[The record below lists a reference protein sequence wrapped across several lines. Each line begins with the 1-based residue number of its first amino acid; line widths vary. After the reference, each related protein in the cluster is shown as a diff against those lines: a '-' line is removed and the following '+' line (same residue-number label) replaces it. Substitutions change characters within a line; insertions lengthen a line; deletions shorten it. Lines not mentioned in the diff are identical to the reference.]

1 MPAFSQIS
9 FSSLRFSSLRLYGMA
24 LLITLAALLTR
35 TYVRAQTPGQD
46 QLEQG
51 ARLFAANCAVCH
63 GAKGEGRVGATLAK
77 DWPSIRPDL
86 EVRATIENGITGS
99 PMPAWGVKNG
109 GPLTDT
115 EIDALVV
122 YILSWSTG
130 GPPVI
135 PPTPTYYPRPA
146 ITPPPNVEGDPNR
159 GSALYDQ
166 NCAVCHGQNGEG
178 RIGATL
184 AKTWPSIRPDLEVK
198 ETISNGIKGSPM
210 PAWNQANG
218 GPLTEEEIND
228 LVAFV
233 LTIKPAG
240 AQATA
245 SPTPALPGP
254 LANAFGVVLT
264 IVLIILVV
272 WVALAVQSRGRKQG
286 E

>member
-1 MPAFSQIS
+1 
-9 FSSLRFSSLRLYGMA
+9 MA
-24 LLITLAALLTR
+24 LLIALAALLTR